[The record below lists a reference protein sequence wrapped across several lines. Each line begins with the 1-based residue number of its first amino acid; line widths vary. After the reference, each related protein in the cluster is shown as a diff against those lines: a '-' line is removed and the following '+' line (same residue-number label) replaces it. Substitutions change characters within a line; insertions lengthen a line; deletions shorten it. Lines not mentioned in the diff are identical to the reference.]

1 MLIALLSVG
10 FAAPAGAHLRP
21 HLSLARSEPPMIRG
35 AGFHQR
41 ERVKVVVIQNA
52 GSKLVKRTRAN
63 RAGRFRVSFANA
75 NPPCGNYRV
84 TATGSRGSR
93 AALIGM
99 KLPLCV
105 IR

>member
-1 MLIALLSVG
+1 MLVALLSVAL
-10 FAAPAGAHLRP
+10 AAPAGAHLRP
-21 HLSLARSEPPMIRG
+21 HLSLARSEPPMVRG
-35 AGFHQR
+35 GGFHQR
-41 ERVKVVVIQNA
+41 ERVKVVVIQSWGA
-52 GSKLVKRTRAN
+52 KLVKRTRAN
-63 RAGRFRVSFANA
+63 RAGRFRVSFPNA

-99 KLPLCV
+99 KFPACV